1 MAMAGRIFKTLVRL
15 MPAIFNPTARVMIP
29 PQALKLASMVSV
41 TRGEYVGSSS
51 KQKDAHGKLRNCDK
65 AYQIA
70 CGGSEDNGCKEIHDS
85 LGIEDGMVAGHG

>member
-1 MAMAGRIFKTLVRL
+1 MAGRIFKTLVRL

-29 PQALKLASMVSV
+29 PPGLKISQHGISDQ
-41 TRGEYVGSSS
+41 GEYVGSSS

-85 LGIEDGMVAGHG
+85 LA

>member
-41 TRGEYVGSSS
+41 TRGVCR
-51 KQKDAHGKLRNCDK
+51 KLLQTEGCPRQIAELDK

-70 CGGSEDNGCKEIHDS
+70 CGGSEDDGCKEIHDS